1 MGVIKFSIMLDDGCV
16 LLTQSCYIR
25 GLSKKQYN
33 VLVDVCLKLNDLRNC
48 AVEKT
53 PFVKSSDGKH
63 FNKINFKQVIGNV
76 KKEFKDKY
84 SLIQAGVADAAIKK
98 HVDSFNGFV
107 ALKNKSVDGEYDLK
121 VNSPH
126 KHDSGRLHNIII
138 PRGSITSSKKKL
150 SEGYIEL
157 PLSRK
162 YKKELE
168 SKDCRPK
175 IKIPEN
181 IRDKNLIQVEI
192 IPINNGRM
200 FKANFTYQEEID
212 PWNLD
217 KEKVMGIDVGVN
229 NFVTIVTTERTP
241 YIVDG
246 RHLKSQIAFKCKK
259 TAYYQSILNKQGL
272 KRSKRIG
279 KINTKFKGIQNNFL
293 NQATNFILQVCQ
305 EQDVGTIVLGYNKN
319 FQYKSNM
326 GPTQNQIFTQ
336 YAFKKFIDKLLTKCK
351 IHDITLIITEESYTS
366 KSSFLDDDILPTYNE
381 NDEEK
386 KHKFKGKRIK
396 RGLYKTLKGILI
408 NADVNAACNIIR
420 KSKQKFN
427 KERLCK
433 WAQDAPI
440 KIKLHKNNL

>member
-1 MGVIKFSIMLDDGCV
+1 MLDDDGCV

-25 GLSKKQYN
+25 GLSKKQYD
-33 VLVDVCLKLNDLRNC
+33 VLVDVSLKLNNLRNY

-53 PFVKSSDGKH
+53 PFVKSSDEKH
-63 FNKINFKQVIGNV
+63 YMKINFKQVIGNV
-76 KKEFKDKY
+76 KKEFKSIC

-98 HVDSFNGFV
+98 HVDSFNAFV
-107 ALKNKSVDGEYDLK
+107 ALKNKSIDGEYNLK
-121 VNSPH
+121 VNSPQ
-126 KHDSGRLHNIII
+126 KHEEDRLHNIII
-138 PRGSITSSKKKL
+138 PKGSITSSKKKL

-168 SKDCRPK
+168 SSDCRPK

-181 IRDKNLIQVEI
+181 IRDKKLVQVEI
-192 IPINNGRM
+192 IPVDNGKV
-200 FKANFTYQEEID
+200 FKANFTYQEYID
-212 PWNLD
+212 PWDLD
-217 KEKVMGIDVGVN
+217 KDKVMGIDLGVN
-229 NFVTIVTTERTP
+229 NFAAIVTTEMTP
-241 YIVDG
+241 CLVDG
-246 RHLKSQIAFKCKK
+246 RYLKNQIAFKCKK

-279 KINTKFKGIQNNFL
+279 KINEKFKGIQNNFL
-293 NQATNFILQVCQ
+293 NHVTDFILETCKK
-305 EQDVGTIVLGYNKN
+305 QDVGTIILGYNQN

-326 GPTQNQIFTQ
+326 GPTQNQIFSH
-336 YAFKKFIDKLLTKCK
+336 YAFKKFIEKLQIKCQL
-351 IHDITLIITEESYTS
+351 HDITLILQEESFTS
-366 KSSFLDDDILPTYNE
+366 KSSFLDNDILPVYDE
-381 NDEEK
+381 NNKEK
-386 KHKFKGKRIK
+386 YEFKGKRIK

-433 WAQDAPI
+433 WVQDAPI
-440 KIKLHKNNL
+440 KIKLHKKQ